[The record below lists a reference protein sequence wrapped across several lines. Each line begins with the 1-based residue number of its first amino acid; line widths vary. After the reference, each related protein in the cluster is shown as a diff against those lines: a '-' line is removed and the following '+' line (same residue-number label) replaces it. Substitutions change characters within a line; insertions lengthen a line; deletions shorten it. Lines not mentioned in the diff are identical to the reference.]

1 MATYKKQLKDQ
12 NGDNIIPALGTAT
25 VTSTNIDWSTLGNQ
39 SSYIDLGTIR
49 ICFGSVTVTGI
60 STGAYGEKS
69 QGITYPA
76 AFASTPMVFAQAGDM
91 AGGCGEYVATAGVS
105 TTGAT
110 LWCGHTGG
118 TSATVMSVS
127 WLAIGIKA

>member
-76 AFASTPMVFAQAGDM
+76 AFASTPMLLAQAGDM
-91 AGGCGEYVATAGVS
+91 SGGCGEYVATADVS
-105 TTGAT
+105 ATGAT
-110 LWCGHTGG
+110 LWCGHTGS
-118 TSATVMSVS
+118 TSATVMNVS
-127 WLAIGIKA
+127 WLAIGTKA